1 MKVQRAQT
9 QSIKFTHSAIHS
21 TKNRKKNLDYVCVR
35 LQAGLAQLSA
45 SDRWWY
51 KETWIGLPDR
61 RTSDLSGPGT
71 TVQYYS
77 LYWSPASLIYSFPLS
92 RDSGFQLHHHVF
104 MFRRLLMV
112 ALSGASVLGQRARE
126 VAQLPQ
132 HFQQWSGW
140 LLCCRLSAS
149 LQRRYLPGDRR
160 GSRADQ
166 PAVPDYPFPDALIH
180 YLSLLPNDPLTMKI
194 LGDGQAT
201 GLPNKSSSFSSSITS
216 KQLFIQ
222 HVYPLGASLQ
232 LLHLHHAPESS
243 SRIHHRCATRN
254 VLLCV
259 NNTFKRHFNSSHCR
273 PVLTI
278 QLHTTHI
285 AANIATSTISPS
297 PSWSLVD
304 PICQI
309 VCLLRLE

>member
-1 MKVQRAQT
+1 M
-9 QSIKFTHSAIHS
+9 
-21 TKNRKKNLDYVCVR
+21 
-35 LQAGLAQLSA
+35 
-45 SDRWWY
+45 
-51 KETWIGLPDR
+51 
-61 RTSDLSGPGT
+61 
-71 TVQYYS
+71 
-77 LYWSPASLIYSFPLS
+77 
-92 RDSGFQLHHHVF
+92 
-104 MFRRLLMV
+104 
-112 ALSGASVLGQRARE
+112 
-126 VAQLPQ
+126 
-132 HFQQWSGW
+132 
-140 LLCCRLSAS
+140 SAS

-222 HVYPLGASLQ
+222 QVHPLGASLQ

-278 QLHTTHI
+278 QLHTTHRSQYSDVNNFPI
-285 AANIATSTISPS
+285 PFLVTCGSNMSDSLPS
-297 PSWSLVD
+297 EIRVTK
-304 PICQI
+304 CFA
-309 VCLLRLE
+309 RLYPYADL